1 MNPATPVGIANADA
15 HLNDVGLP
23 TYSELVGALRD
34 LMNYTGGWDEKPS
47 HPCGKAARVISRL
60 EAAGKFLYRDPTAQ
74 DDTPTIDLMHVSYD
88 RILDTY
94 SKAYPGLPPELMAN
108 DIVGHVCELIE
119 RSATQ
124 ALRDDG
130 GDAGAAAGRRPAPVQ
145 GGRPRKVGRLQGS
158 RHRRGLW
165 QSAGA
170 DLRSDQGWCDQGST
184 HPVLA

>member
-1 MNPATPVGIANADA
+1 MNPATTAGIANADA

-23 TYSELVGALRD
+23 TYSELAGALRD

-47 HPCGKAARVISRL
+47 HPCGKAARVIYRL
-60 EAAGKFLYRDPTAQ
+60 EAAGKFLYQDPTAQ
-74 DDTPTIDLMHVSYD
+74 YDTPTIDLMHVSYD

-94 SKAYPGLPPELMAN
+94 LKAYPGLPPELMAN

-130 GDAGAAAGRRPAPVQ
+130 ETLEQQLVGVRPLSKEAALEKWDGFKDRAIV
-145 GGRPRKVGRLQGS
+145 GGFGS
-158 RHRRGLW
+158 L
-165 QSAGA
+165 
-170 DLRSDQGWCDQGST
+170 
-184 HPVLA
+184 V